1 MYMSSSVNE
10 LPIPSEESSR
20 ILFLKKTILNFD
32 HLIFDDILG
41 YNDITKLFN
50 ISLSSEKP
58 VHILVVGSP
67 ASAIIS
73 FMLECIKLEHFYFM
87 LCSDS
92 PTVEV
97 CLNAFKQLLYDYSNS
112 CLMLLFSTVLL
123 LLLYSTQAYHLMTFK
138 VSFLIIDNGST
149 G

>member
-50 ISLSSEKP
+50 ISLSTEKP

-67 ASAIIS
+67 ASAITS
-73 FMLECIKLEHFYFM
+73 FMLECMKLEHSY
-87 LCSDS
+87 
-92 PTVEV
+92 
-97 CLNAFKQLLYDYSNS
+97 YS
-112 CLMLLFSTVLL
+112 LLLFL

-138 VSFLIIDNGST
+138 VSFLTIDNGST
-149 G
+149 R

>member
-10 LPIPSEESSR
+10 LPIPLEESSR

-67 ASAIIS
+67 ASAITS
-73 FMLECIKLEHFYFM
+73 FMLECMKLEHSY
-87 LCSDS
+87 
-92 PTVEV
+92 
-97 CLNAFKQLLYDYSNS
+97 YSI
-112 CLMLLFSTVLL
+112 LLFLL
-123 LLLYSTQAYHLMTFK
+123 LLLYSTQAYHLITFK
-138 VSFLIIDNGST
+138 VSFLPIDNGST
-149 G
+149 R

>member
-73 FMLECIKLEHFYFM
+73 FMLECIKLEHSY
-87 LCSDS
+87 
-92 PTVEV
+92 
-97 CLNAFKQLLYDYSNS
+97 YSI
-112 CLMLLFSTVLL
+112 LLFLL
-123 LLLYSTQAYHLMTFK
+123 LLLYSTQAYHLITFK
-138 VSFLIIDNGST
+138 VSFLPIDNGST
-149 G
+149 R

>member
-1 MYMSSSVNE
+1 YMSSSVNE

-67 ASAIIS
+67 ASAITS
-73 FMLECIKLEHFYFM
+73 FMLECMKLEHSY
-87 LCSDS
+87 
-92 PTVEV
+92 
-97 CLNAFKQLLYDYSNS
+97 YSI
-112 CLMLLFSTVLL
+112 LLFL

>member
-20 ILFLKKTILNFD
+20 ILFLKKTILKFD

-50 ISLSSEKP
+50 ISSSSEKP

-73 FMLECIKLEHFYFM
+73 FMLECMKLEHSY
-87 LCSDS
+87 
-92 PTVEV
+92 
-97 CLNAFKQLLYDYSNS
+97 YSI
-112 CLMLLFSTVLL
+112 LLF
-123 LLLYSTQAYHLMTFK
+123 LLLYSTQAYHLITFK
-138 VSFLIIDNGST
+138 VSFLPIDNGST
-149 G
+149 R

>member
-41 YNDITKLFN
+41 YNDNITKLFN
-50 ISLSSEKP
+50 ISLSFEKP

-67 ASAIIS
+67 ASAITS
-73 FMLECIKLEHFYFM
+73 FMLECMKLEHS
-87 LCSDS
+87 C
-92 PTVEV
+92 
-97 CLNAFKQLLYDYSNS
+97 YSI
-112 CLMLLFSTVLL
+112 LLFL
-123 LLLYSTQAYHLMTFK
+123 LLLYSTQAYHLITFK
-138 VSFLIIDNGST
+138 VSFLPIDNGST
-149 G
+149 R